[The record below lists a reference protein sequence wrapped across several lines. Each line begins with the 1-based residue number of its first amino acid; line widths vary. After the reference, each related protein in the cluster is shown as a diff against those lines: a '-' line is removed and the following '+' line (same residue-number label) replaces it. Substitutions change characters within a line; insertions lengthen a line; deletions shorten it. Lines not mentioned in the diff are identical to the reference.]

1 MAWIVSTEAP
11 AVGAPPFLPAVVIH
25 GDSVHVRIA
34 P

>member
-11 AVGAPPFLPAVVIH
+11 AGWAPTFLPAVVIH